1 MYTHGQ
7 IAGALFPSANAKS
20 SLGCHMDERRDW
32 RLPAPSRASFHIAA
46 AGATYAR
53 WLGAASVKVSPTIG
67 SKRSWIVPTTHFRMP
82 SSTVTAVIRDG
93 VPDADRNNSFNL
105 QECSPCSEEV
115 SCWICACVSRPSYRL
130 PNPRHS

>member
-93 VPDADRNNSFNL
+93 VPDADREQLVQFAGMFTVL
-105 QECSPCSEEV
+105 RRSELLDLCVRFTTLV
-115 SCWICACVSRPSYRL
+115 SAA
-130 PNPRHS
+130 